1 MKIAICDDELEY
13 LNLAKKQI
21 EEAYKSLD
29 IMVYLFRDGRKLL
42 DSVRKTKYDLIILD
56 IEMPSLD
63 GLSVARK
70 LRELGEQTALV
81 FLTSHVEY
89 ALKGYEVNA
98 LRYLTKPVKKEQ
110 LAEIINHLLEQ
121 RAKIKKIMLKAE
133 DEVILVSV
141 DDVIYMEASNQD
153 ICVVTKDGCYMRRYN
168 IRDYEEEL
176 ERYYFVR
183 CHRSYLVNLA
193 HIAKISGKDIMLDNG
208 DMIPLS
214 RTKDKIVKQ
223 ALIDYIKRSAL

>member
-121 RAKIKKIMLKAE
+121 RAKI
-133 DEVILVSV
+133 
-141 DDVIYMEASNQD
+141 
-153 ICVVTKDGCYMRRYN
+153 GWRRLN
-168 IRDYEEEL
+168 G
-176 ERYYFVR
+176 YFG
-183 CHRSYLVNLA
+183 
-193 HIAKISGKDIMLDNG
+193 IA
-208 DMIPLS
+208 
-214 RTKDKIVKQ
+214 
-223 ALIDYIKRSAL
+223 A